1 MGGEEIC
8 ESNELYKFLWL
19 ILSKATLSTI
29 CIINIPDGQTGRHL
43 TPEKNHT
50 KKTLLTSSCCLLWI
64 PPQFLGGNTAPW
76 KCAGNSERCLSA
88 PCIHFISYSVYLRTA
103 TLDVGLGRWHQAPIQ
118 DGWFWMRHVLLQ
130 DFLENAMIF
139 HLRRE
144 GNGNTLWW
152 FLHPW
157 VITLSSAALG
167 RRKKLGPLC
176 HFGFFFFREN
186 RSAFILLGVSLS
198 HLDVTITRKCQEWIT
213 VPFSTLVTAGGFCVS
228 LKTKPPKCSR
238 LENPFFG
245 IYILPT
251 PG

>member
-64 PPQFLGGNTAPW
+64 PPQFRGGNTAPW

-88 PCIHFISYSVYLRTA
+88 PCIHFIFRLLKDCNIGCWTW
-103 TLDVGLGRWHQAPIQ
+103 TLTSGSHSGWLILDEACVAPGLSRECYDLPSKERGKWKHSLVVSSPLGDNSFFSCSWQKEEAGPPLPF
-118 DGWFWMRHVLLQ
+118 WF
-130 DFLENAMIF
+130 
-139 HLRRE
+139 
-144 GNGNTLWW
+144 
-152 FLHPW
+152 
-157 VITLSSAALG
+157 
-167 RRKKLGPLC
+167 C
-176 HFGFFFFREN
+176 FFFREN

-198 HLDVTITRKCQEWIT
+198 HLDVTITRMCQEWIT

>member
-1 MGGEEIC
+1 M
-8 ESNELYKFLWL
+8 
-19 ILSKATLSTI
+19 
-29 CIINIPDGQTGRHL
+29 
-43 TPEKNHT
+43 
-50 KKTLLTSSCCLLWI
+50 
-64 PPQFLGGNTAPW
+64 
-76 KCAGNSERCLSA
+76 
-88 PCIHFISYSVYLRTA
+88 
-103 TLDVGLGRWHQAPIQ
+103 
-118 DGWFWMRHVLLQ
+118 LLQ